1 MGDDWTYSSQPP
13 RPGWGVHAPSLKA
26 ATRGVS
32 IRATPLPGQ
41 ACVPLLRTGGE
52 VATPLV
58 GAGSRVLTGQ
68 PIARSASG
76 ETLCAPLSGTLSGT
90 VVRLVAVPA
99 PAAVPTLTIESDGE
113 DAWHPDCRP
122 VTTPLALTPA
132 AIRSRIAAAGIAGLG
147 GALFPTAAKLD
158 AGTSIQALIVNG
170 AECEPWITCD
180 EILLRERAAHVIA
193 GCRIMMHALGAKH
206 AVIAVETDM
215 PEARIALHD
224 ALTAMQD
231 PRIGIAVVT
240 AKYPAGGERQLI
252 ELVTGREVP
261 AGALPKDIGYVC
273 QNAGT
278 AAAVADL
285 FLLGRPLI
293 ARIVTVTGGGVASPG
308 NYEVRLG
315 TPIADVI
322 AAAGGYRGEPRRLI
336 AGGPMMGF
344 ALPDDDMPVTRA
356 TNCIVA
362 ALGDEVA
369 APRPEMPC
377 IRCGDC
383 VQVCP
388 AHLLPQEL
396 VAAARREDAAALT
409 ELGLDACIECGCCD
423 YVCPSMIP
431 LTATFVAARA
441 AARTSAS

>member
-1 MGDDWTYSSQPP
+1 MAETWTFNGQPP
-13 RPGWGVHAPSLKA
+13 RPGWGIHAPTMKA
-26 ATRGVS
+26 QTRGAA
-32 IRATPLPGQ
+32 IRSVAPPDQVQLPLARAGGATAQRLVADG
-41 ACVPLLRTGGE
+41 AAVRTGEALARHANGE
-52 VATPLV
+52 ILCAPVSGTVVGTSVALVAAPAPTQLPTLTLRSDGHDNWHPDCAPVATPL
-58 GAGSRVLTGQ
+58 A
-68 PIARSASG
+68 
-76 ETLCAPLSGTLSGT
+76 LS
-90 VVRLVAVPA
+90 PA
-99 PAAVPTLTIESDGE
+99 E
-113 DAWHPDCRP
+113 
-122 VTTPLALTPA
+122 
-132 AIRSRIAAAGIAGLG
+132 IRRRIAAAGIAGLG
-147 GALFPTAAKLD
+147 GALFPTADKLD
-158 AGTSIQALIVNG
+158 AGGPIQALIVNG

-193 GCRIMMHALGAKH
+193 GCRIMMHALGTNH

-224 ALTAMQD
+224 ALASTQD

-261 AGALPKDIGYVC
+261 AGALPKSIGYVC

-293 ARIVTVTGGGVASPG
+293 SRIVTVTGGGVAQPG
-308 NYEVRLG
+308 NYEVRIG
-315 TPIADVI
+315 TAIADLI
-322 AAAGGYRGEPRRLI
+322 AAAGGYRDEPQRLI
-336 AGGPMMGF
+336 VGGPMMGF
-344 ALPDDDMPVTRA
+344 ALPDDSLPVTRA
-356 TNCIVA
+356 TNCVVA
-362 ALGDEVA
+362 ALRDEVA
-369 APRPEMPC
+369 EQRPEMPC

-396 VAAARREDAAALT
+396 LTAARQHDGDALRELR
-409 ELGLDACIECGCCD
+409 LDACIECGCCD

-431 LTATFVAARA
+431 LTATFM
-441 AARTSAS
+441 AARTPGTEPVA